1 MVEILII
8 LKIHSNLKI
17 NKELNKVKD
26 IKFQKHKVKP
36 INLIIELLVDVVVE
50 NLLQIE
56 LMNMKKYV

>member
-1 MVEILII
+1 MVEISTI

-17 NKELNKVKD
+17 NKELNKAKD
-26 IKFQKHKVKP
+26 TKFQKHKTKLT
-36 INLIIELLVDVVVE
+36 NLITELLADVVVE

>member
-8 LKIHSNLKI
+8 LKIHSNLRI

-26 IKFQKHKVKP
+26 NKFQKHKVKL
-36 INLIIELLVDVVVE
+36 ISLIIELLVDVVVE

>member
-26 IKFQKHKVKP
+26 TKFQKHKTKL
-36 INLIIELLVDVVVE
+36 ISLIIELLVDVVVE

>member
-1 MVEILII
+1 MVEISII
-8 LKIHSNLKI
+8 PKIHSNLKT

-26 IKFQKHKVKP
+26 IKFQKYKIKL
-36 INLIIELLVDVVVE
+36 ISSIIELLVDVVVE

>member
-8 LKIHSNLKI
+8 LKTHSNLKT

-26 IKFQKHKVKP
+26 IKFQKYKIKL
-36 INLIIELLVDVVVE
+36 ISSIIELPVDVVVE